1 MCVLA
6 RPFLAAALLAAAFLV
21 SPAFP
26 PEALAQSETSA
37 GSGLLVPFGDVDRG
51 RKLFV
56 GKGCVVCHSINGI
69 GGLAG
74 PTLDA
79 DPNQPYVNI
88 YDFAARMWRGAS
100 TMITLQEMELGYQIE
115 LTGEELTHIT
125 RFVFDAEAQ
134 KSFSQDDIPELIR
147 DWMLDE
153 IYEELEMQDMA
164 Q

>member
-1 MCVLA
+1 MRVFASPL
-6 RPFLAAALLAAAFLV
+6 LAAALLAAALLAP
-21 SPAFP
+21 PALATR
-26 PEALAQSETSA
+26 ALAQDETSPA
-37 GSGLLVPFGDVDRG
+37 SGLVIPFGDAERG

-74 PTLDA
+74 PALDA
-79 DPNQPYVNI
+79 DPSQPYVNV
-88 YDFAARMWRGAS
+88 YDFVARMWRGAS
-100 TMITLQEMELGYQIE
+100 TMIVLQEMELGYQIE
-115 LTGEELTHIT
+115 LTGEELAHIT
-125 RFVFDAEAQ
+125 RFVFDAQAQ

-153 IYEELEMQDMA
+153 IYEELEMREMA